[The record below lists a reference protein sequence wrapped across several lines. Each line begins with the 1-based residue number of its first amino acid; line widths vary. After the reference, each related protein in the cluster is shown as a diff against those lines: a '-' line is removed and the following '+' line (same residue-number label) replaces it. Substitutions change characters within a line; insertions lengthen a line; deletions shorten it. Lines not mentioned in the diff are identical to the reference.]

1 LILGGLTA
9 KQQHQHTQQMKK
21 TLTTLALLAVAAAS
35 FAQGIVNF
43 GNSSTTLISANG
55 VSMPGSATSTFYF
68 AIFMA
73 PSGTVTAD
81 FQTIP
86 TGGFTDAAWG
96 NALYT
101 TVNHASAAGRLAT
114 TAAAAQIPGF
124 AGGST
129 ADFIVRGWSANAGAT
144 YAEALASYGAGLQG
158 ALFGT
163 SRIGNNIVLS
173 DGAGIP
179 VTTLFGVGGNQIGGF
194 NLVPVPEPSSM
205 ALAGLGAASL
215 LIFRRRK

>member
-1 LILGGLTA
+1 
-9 KQQHQHTQQMKK
+9 
-21 TLTTLALLAVAAAS
+21 
-35 FAQGIVNF
+35 
-43 GNSSTTLISANG
+43 
-55 VSMPGSATSTFYF
+55 
-68 AIFMA
+68 
-73 PSGTVTAD
+73 
-81 FQTIP
+81 
-86 TGGFTDAAWG
+86 
-96 NALYT
+96 
-101 TVNHASAAGRLAT
+101 VNHATAAGRLAT
-114 TAAAAQIPGF
+114 TAAAAQIPGI

-129 ADFIVRGWSANAGAT
+129 ADFIVRGWSATAGAT
-144 YAEALASYGAGLQG
+144 YAEALATFNGPTAVGF
-158 ALFGT
+158 FGV

>member
-1 LILGGLTA
+1 
-9 KQQHQHTQQMKK
+9 MKK
-21 TLTTLALLAVAAAS
+21 TLTTLALVAVTAAS

-55 VSMPGSATSTFYF
+55 TSIPGSATSTFYF

-81 FQTIP
+81 FTTLP
-86 TGGFTDAAWG
+86 TATAFTADWG
-96 NALYT
+96 SALFT

-114 TAAAAQIPGF
+114 TAAAAAIPGF

-129 ADFIVRGWSANAGAT
+129 ADFIIRGWSANVGTT
-144 YAEALASYGAGLQG
+144 YASALAAYNAGGQG
-158 ALFGT
+158 GVFGT
-163 SRIGNNIVLS
+163 SRVGNNIVLS

-179 VTTLFGVGGNQIGGF
+179 VTTVFGVGGNQVGGF
-194 NLVPVPEPSSM
+194 NLVPVVPELSSM